1 MSVLHRLPSG
11 LTFVGKNDTAIK
23 GAKTYRIEDA
33 KGHIFSK
40 SDDFIL
46 APPSAKAKKII
57 IFIQRVVK
65 MSQSCLFVLHFW
77 SSLPNLVF
85 LDACDLLSAERHFPL
100 SR

>member
-46 APPSAKAKKII
+46 APPSAKAKKNNYIYTESCEDVTVL
-57 IFIQRVVK
+57 FICSSFLVITTQFSVFR
-65 MSQSCLFVLHFW
+65 CL
-77 SSLPNLVF
+77 
-85 LDACDLLSAERHFPL
+85 
-100 SR
+100 